1 MAIAQRNAIPE
12 WAPGA
17 PTLPL
22 RTQLVSR
29 VAWRIWS
36 VLGRPRPMH
45 GQAATPAKG
54 GVADGRGFP
63 VRTMERFSVANGVPA
78 LTGVSP

>member
-1 MAIAQRNAIPE
+1 
-12 WAPGA
+12 
-17 PTLPL
+17 
-22 RTQLVSR
+22 
-29 VAWRIWS
+29 
-36 VLGRPRPMH
+36 MH